1 VLEAT
6 STYWQNLV
14 RTLEED
20 TVKVTRLTIAAALIA
35 ATFAAN
41 ASAQSDRRI
50 PTRKG
55 EEPLPTRTDTL
66 IVRDTVRITDT
77 VTVSRV
83 DTVVRGGDVAL
94 PAPVLPLGR
103 FYWGLNGGAALPYSE
118 MNVAQNPGYTV
129 GALVG
134 WDAAQLPLGLRLD
147 GGYTRFDDEDDFL
160 CTGTGCAA
168 LDIGTPELWHA
179 NFDLKLRVPTSGTHL
194 YAVGG
199 GSWNRFRGVTFIDD
213 ENNNS
218 IAFASS
224 DWSNKWGGNIGGGL
238 NFGFGGANL
247 FLEARVQAMTVA
259 NQTQT
264 YVPIV
269 LGLTF

>member
-1 VLEAT
+1 M
-6 STYWQNLV
+6 
-14 RTLEED
+14 
-20 TVKVTRLTIAAALIA
+20 KVTRLTLAAALIA

-41 ASAQSDRRI
+41 AASAQSDRRI

-66 IVRDTVRITDT
+66 VVRDTVRITDT

-94 PAPVLPLGR
+94 PAVVTPLGK
-103 FYWGLNGGAALPYSE
+103 FYFGLNGGAALPYSE
-118 MNVAQNPGYTV
+118 MNEAQNPGYTL

-134 WDAAQLPLGLRLD
+134 WDAAQVPLGLRLD

-160 CTGTGCAA
+160 CTGSGCTA
-168 LDIGTPELWHA
+168 LDLGTPELFHA
-179 NFDLKLRVPTSGTHL
+179 NLDVKLRVPTSGSHL
-194 YAVGG
+194 YAVAGG
-199 GSWNRFRGVTFIDD
+199 TWNRFRGITFIDD

-218 IAFASS
+218 LAFASS
-224 DWSNKWGGNIGGGL
+224 DWSNKWGGNIGAGL
-238 NFGFGGANL
+238 NFGFGGAAM
-247 FLEARVQAMTVA
+247 FLEARLQAMTVA
-259 NQTQT
+259 DQTQT